1 MKHYVNQGLS
11 HSFCKGS
18 DGNYFIL
25 CRPYGLSLLFFL
37 KVNMICG
44 PQFITPDVIARDCVL
59 NDINFFMPVPI
70 CTKDAMITYG
80 HIQVIGRKICECEL

>member
-1 MKHYVNQGLS
+1 MAIIL
-11 HSFCKGS
+11 
-18 DGNYFIL
+18 YFAGHMVSL
-25 CRPYGLSLLFFL
+25 CFFFF

-80 HIQVIGRKICECEL
+80 HIQVI

>member
-1 MKHYVNQGLS
+1 
-11 HSFCKGS
+11 
-18 DGNYFIL
+18 
-25 CRPYGLSLLFFL
+25 
-37 KVNMICG
+37 MICG